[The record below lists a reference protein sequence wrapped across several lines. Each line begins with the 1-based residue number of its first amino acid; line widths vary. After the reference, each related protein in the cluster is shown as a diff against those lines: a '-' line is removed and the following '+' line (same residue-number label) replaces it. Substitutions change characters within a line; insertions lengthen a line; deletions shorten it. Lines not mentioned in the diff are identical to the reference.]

1 MALIWKL
8 LMTTKEIGGLILP
21 KIRLYYWASQLRTV
35 VEMKRLVLLNRT
47 PGMPGILI
55 STVQCLS
62 QQSQRKFNVIH
73 GLNKHCRYGD
83 IKKWQIY
90 YTALIT
96 LTYKKM
102 DTYHHC
108 LP

>member
-47 PGMPGILI
+47 PGILI
-55 STVQCLS
+55 SRVQCLS
-62 QQSQRKFNVIH
+62 QQSQRKFNIIH
-73 GLNKHCRYGD
+73 GLNKHCRYGMQCMQL
-83 IKKWQIY
+83 KGKV
-90 YTALIT
+90 AGHGL
-96 LTYKKM
+96 
-102 DTYHHC
+102 C
-108 LP
+108 LLFTRK